1 MLLGVFPVFIQDCSI
16 EDFREADASGEATL
30 HMVMR
35 EFCSH
40 YSCRQEQF
48 SAKQLKS
55 LGDIVTMPL
64 ASMTIWRM
72 RWLPAFWS
80 TCVRS
85 EVTRRSLLISRL
97 QQRPGRMPNK
107 RLQPTLGSPCAAEAR
122 RYASHE
128 HHRLA

>member
-1 MLLGVFPVFIQDCSI
+1 MRPNTAKELWEMLLGVFPVFIQDCSI

-72 RWLPAFWS
+72 RWLPAFLEHLRQ
-80 TCVRS
+80 VRGYQALAPYLS
-85 EVTRRSLLISRL
+85 S
-97 QQRPGRMPNK
+97 
-107 RLQPTLGSPCAAEAR
+107 AAKAR
-122 RYASHE
+122 THA
-128 HHRLA
+128 